1 MHQVLIHAINRN
13 EAGCTVEVL
22 PYISEAFDAS
32 KEIPET
38 VVCPSLP
45 FTYLSDLVWTDKAPD
60 VVPEV
65 HQAMRLLFPIPPVM
79 FGLPNITG
87 TACSS
92 GGSWG
97 SGSKFSGA
105 LYVTNG
111 DLIDSG
117 QEGGRNAAQINFD
130 ASRSSSIYS
139 ASNTVQPAS
148 LRYLACIKF

>member
-87 TACSS
+87 SARIHS
-92 GGSWG
+92 GRTVDH
-97 SGSKFSGA
+97 SGA
-105 LYVTNG
+105 LIQVRHGTNAG
-111 DLIDSG
+111 DNGGWTNDYGID
-117 QEGGRNAAQINFD
+117 ID
-130 ASRSSSIYS
+130 ASMSNSIYGV
-139 ASNTVQPAS
+139 ASTVQPQS
-148 LRYLACIKF
+148 LCLFACVKI